1 MALLPTLDTE
11 ENRLAA
17 LERYRAMETAS
28 EQVYDDLVLLAA
40 KAMDCPWAAM
50 SFVGRD
56 TVFYRSAYGA
66 NFLPERRDQSFCAHV
81 VESSTSP
88 FIVEDTLSEERYARL
103 PIVQGM
109 PFVRSYVGAPLVTAD
124 GQSIGTLC
132 VLDDKPRSFSA
143 DEIERLN
150 TLARLAVSQ
159 LELRR
164 QTRLLSAAND
174 KLRQLASC
182 DGLTGLHNHR
192 AFQERLEDE
201 MLYAVRNKTALS
213 LILIDIDYFKE
224 YNDRF
229 GHPAGDVVL
238 QAVGIMLLECSRE
251 YDFVARYGGEEFA
264 VILRGA
270 ASAEAYA
277 VAERLREHVAGGNWP
292 SRKVTVSVGVAT
304 FTPQLKS
311 REALVSEADRLLY
324 VAKESGKNCVR
335 GNSDDG
341 VLDPA
346 QWVGLIEQSR
356 QQTSVHVGSP
366 QAFPL

>member
-1 MALLPTLDTE
+1 MAVLPTLDIE

-56 TVFYRSAYGA
+56 TVYYRAAYGA
-66 NFLPERRDQSFCAHV
+66 NFLPEHRDQSFCDYAV
-81 VESSTSP
+81 NTDGAT
-88 FIVEDTLSEERYARL
+88 FIVENALIDQRFAHL
-103 PIVQGM
+103 PTVQGT
-109 PFVRSYVGAPLVTAD
+109 PFIRSYVGAPLVTSD
-124 GQSIGTLC
+124 GYSIGVLF
-132 VLDDKPRSFSA
+132 VLDDHPRSFSS
-143 DEIERLN
+143 DDIERLN

-164 QTRLLSAAND
+164 QTGLLSAAND

-201 MLYAVRNKTALS
+201 LLYAVRNKTALS

-224 YNDRF
+224 YNDRY
-229 GHPAGDVVL
+229 GHPAGDIVL

-270 ASAEAYA
+270 AAAEAYA
-277 VAERLREHVAGGNWP
+277 VAERLRMHVANGNWP
-292 SRKVTVSVGVAT
+292 SRKVTISVGVAT
-304 FTPQLKS
+304 FTPQLTS
-311 REALVSEADRLLY
+311 REALVGEADRLLY

-341 VLDPA
+341 LLDPA
-346 QWVGLIEQSR
+346 QWAGLIEQSNHPS
-356 QQTSVHVGSP
+356 SV
-366 QAFPL
+366 